1 LDDRCAMKLFIEK
14 VVYGGDGLAR
24 PGDGS
29 GAIFVP
35 FTLPGEIAEVR
46 EPSAHDSHR
55 TAELLRVL
63 EPSSERVEPN
73 CIHFGEC
80 GGCHFQHANYR
91 QQLEL
96 KRTILRESLE
106 RGGLRDLP
114 EVTTHSAE
122 PWGYRNRIR
131 LRISESNGVLRVGYL
146 RRGSVEFLPVRMC
159 PIAAP
164 LLWRAAD
171 ALLQFNGEAAQ
182 WLRSAI
188 EVELFTNADETSL
201 QMSFFVSREPE
212 RGFAA
217 LCEHFHEQIPE
228 LTGAG
233 VFILESKGRNRKSF
247 KTRPG
252 TAWGT
257 DGLRYTTASESYW
270 VSRGAFFQVNRF
282 LVDTLVQLATDK
294 HRGSIAWDLFAGVGL
309 FSRELAKQFTKVV
322 AVEAAAGDLE
332 RTFKGSGRV
341 AVNATTVEFLRRA
354 VLQRERPELIV
365 MDPPRAGLGAEVC
378 ALLARLR
385 PQEMIYVSCDPTT
398 LGRDL
403 RAMIDSGYKLAALHM
418 VDLFPQTFH
427 QETVVVLQRELV

>member
-1 LDDRCAMKLFIEK
+1 MKLFIEK

-257 DGLRYTTASESYW
+257 DGLRYTAASESYW

>member
-1 LDDRCAMKLFIEK
+1 MKLFIEK
-14 VVYGGDGLAR
+14 VVYGGEGLAR

-35 FTLPGEIAEVR
+35 FTLPGETAEVR
-46 EPSAHDSHR
+46 EVSAHDSHR

-201 QMSFFVSREPE
+201 QMSFFVSREPGK
-212 RGFAA
+212 GFDA
-217 LCEHFHEQIPE
+217 LCEHLHEQIPE

-257 DGLRYTTASESYW
+257 DGLRYTAASENYW

-282 LVDTLVQLATDK
+282 LVDTLVQLATERR
-294 HRGSIAWDLFAGVGL
+294 RGSIAWDLFAGVGL
-309 FSRELAKQFTKVV
+309 FSRTLAKHFTKVV

-354 VLQRERPELIV
+354 VLQRERPELIL

-385 PQEMIYVSCDPTT
+385 PQEMVYVSCDPTT

-427 QETVVVLQRELV
+427 QEAVVVLQRELV